1 MENAAD
7 RTAEMI
13 EQAKAALAAARFQ
26 EMLAQKTA
34 KVVAGTLALGLR
46 EQGLS
51 DTAIGEVLGVS
62 RNRVSN
68 LVDVGVWPRVAGDVP
83 LFQCEERDAIEAGV
97 STLCKP
103 LVAQETG
110 WIHTRTGR
118 GQDLLEENK
127 VPLPYA
133 IGKRPGLLDAEAAQ
147 FDNQS
152 SGERILVYTLSVI
165 TAKCSTTQICA
176 RTAPT
181 VWVTTALH
189 CARRPATAKSCR
201 WNCWALISALYV
213 SAVNGRTLGTATTSA
228 MRSATRSPRCVA
240 TTEFGRYRRTW
251 RTSPDVGTPDA
262 PRGCHSIR
270 DGPGT
275 GAERRGW

>member
-1 MENAAD
+1 MENAAA
-7 RTAEMI
+7 RTAEMT
-13 EQAKAALAAARFQ
+13 EQAKAAIATARFH
-26 EMLAQKTA
+26 EMLAQKTT

-62 RNRVSN
+62 RNRITD
-68 LVDVGVWPRVAGDVP
+68 LVNVGIWPRVAGDVP
-83 LFQCEERDAIEAGV
+83 LFRCEERDAIEAGV

-103 LVAQETG
+103 LIAQESG

-152 SGERILVYTLSVI
+152 SGERILVYTFE
-165 TAKCSTTQICA
+165 
-176 RTAPT
+176 R
-181 VWVTTALH
+181 H
-189 CARRPATAKSCR
+189 YGEM
-201 WNCWALISALYV
+201 LYD
-213 SAVNGRTLGTATTSA
+213 SNLRQ
-228 MRSATRSPRCVA
+228 
-240 TTEFGRYRRTW
+240 
-251 RTSPDVGTPDA
+251 
-262 PRGCHSIR
+262 
-270 DGPGT
+270 DGPNGKGYYRIELCSAAGGRHELPLELLGIDI
-275 GAERRGW
+275 GALRFGSKWPNPRHRNDIGDAFRNALAAVRGYYGIWPLPAHLEDKP